1 MHHSPRISTFL
12 LALFLAA
19 TFFFIS
25 NTLRAGDKP
34 AAADWTVMLDG
45 KSLDGWKKSAFSTEG
60 NVDVKNPFRD
70 GRAAVVIDNTDAL
83 NGISWTKEMPKMNYE
98 AVVEVMKVNGSDFFC
113 GLTFPVGD
121 GALTFVCGG
130 WGGGLV
136 GVSSIDDR
144 DASENET
151 TKTMKFDAGKWYC
164 VRVRVTPGKV
174 EAWIDDEKL
183 VDLKTEGH
191 KLALRNG
198 EIDDSLPFGIATYQT
213 SAAIRDVRMR
223 RIAAEKK

>member
-1 MHHSPRISTFL
+1 MHHSPRISPFL
-12 LALFLAA
+12 LALLLAA
-19 TFFFIS
+19 MLSSIP

-34 AAADWTVMLDG
+34 AAGWTVMLDG

-136 GVSSIDDR
+136 GLSSIDDQ

-151 TKTMKFDAGKWYC
+151 TKTMKFDAGKWYR

-183 VDLKTEGH
+183 VDLKTGGH
-191 KLALRNG
+191 KLALRQG

-223 RIAAEKK
+223 KIEAEKK

>member
-1 MHHSPRISTFL
+1 MHHSPRISPFL

-25 NTLRAGDKP
+25 NTLRAGDKS
-34 AAADWTVMLDG
+34 AADWTVMLDG

-83 NGISWTKEMPKMNYE
+83 NGISWTKEMLKMNYE

-136 GVSSIDDR
+136 GLSSIDDQ

-151 TKTMKFDAGKWYC
+151 TKTMKFDTGKWYR

-183 VDLKTEGH
+183 IDLKTGGH

-198 EIDDSLPFGIATYQT
+198 EIDGSLPFGIATYQT

-223 RIAAEKK
+223 KIAAEKK